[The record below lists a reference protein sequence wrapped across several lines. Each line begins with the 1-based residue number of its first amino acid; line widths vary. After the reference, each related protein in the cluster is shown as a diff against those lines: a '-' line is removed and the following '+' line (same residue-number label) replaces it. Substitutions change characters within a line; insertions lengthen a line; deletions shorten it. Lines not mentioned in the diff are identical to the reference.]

1 MFLPLDQRYTVF
13 GSRCRML
20 EIIEINGNNDTK
32 KFNRKPSLEQI
43 VWSRTFYDENTEAAT
58 GGVLLKKVFLKIS
71 HNSQENICV
80 RVSFLIKLQ
89 DSGTGVFLWILQKFL
104 RAPFLQNT

>member
-13 GSRCRML
+13 GSRYRML

-43 VWSRTFYDENTEAAT
+43 V
-58 GGVLLKKVFLKIS
+58 
-71 HNSQENICV
+71 
-80 RVSFLIKLQ
+80 
-89 DSGTGVFLWILQKFL
+89 
-104 RAPFLQNT
+104 